1 MCVAR
6 GVRLAIA
13 VNLVALVAARGF
25 AHTGEESSVLASDV
39 VGPLFGFYSASFESA
54 LSDNLS
60 IFGIL
65 TYENVASALAVRTFP
80 KGDTESLAIRAL
92 AGANYYPG
100 GTAPRGLFA
109 GAWLMLGYGAVI
121 DFGAA
126 LSSVDDTMSMTSAL
140 LFGAG
145 AHAGF
150 RGLFG
155 PVAIAPRI
163 GVGLQAAPRLVQG
176 AVGDLGSINRFVEG
190 GLVVMWGVDVGVT
203 L

>member
-13 VNLVALVAARGF
+13 AN
-25 AHTGEESSVLASDV
+25 HYTGGS
-39 VGPLFGFYSASFESA
+39 
-54 LSDNLS
+54 
-60 IFGIL
+60 
-65 TYENVASALAVRTFP
+65 
-80 KGDTESLAIRAL
+80 
-92 AGANYYPG
+92 
-100 GTAPRGLFA
+100 APRGLFA

-121 DFGAA
+121 NFGPA
-126 LSSVDDTMSMTSAL
+126 LSTEDGTEPMTSAL

-176 AVGDLGSINRFVEG
+176 AVGDLGLTNRIVEG
-190 GLVVMWGVDVGVT
+190 GILVMWGVDVGVT